1 MNYTFTNEEFLA
13 LEGKYIYLKKLSKE
27 VCDDY
32 FMAIDNTSVETD
44 IFTGTTHRF
53 VKTQIENYIANN
65 ESDQSRI
72 DLLIYSKAD
81 DKLVGEV
88 VINDI
93 DAHSRIGS
101 LRIAIFD
108 YLDFNKGFGSEG
120 IILALGYGFG
130 MLNLHRVELEVFD
143 YNERGLHVYEKI
155 GFKKEGVKREAG
167 YFNHK
172 YHDIV
177 CMSILSKEFRTYYL
191 SDF

>member
-13 LEGKYIYLKKLSKE
+13 LECKHIYLKKLSKE

-108 YLDFNKGFGSEG
+108 YIDFNKGFGSEG
-120 IILALGYGFG
+120 VILALGYGFG

-177 CMSILSKEFRTYYL
+177 CMSMLAKEFRTYYL
-191 SDF
+191 NDY

>member
-1 MNYTFTNEEFLA
+1 MDYSFTQEEFIG
-13 LEGKYIYLKKLSKE
+13 LEGKNIYLKKLSKE
-27 VCDDY
+27 VCEDY

-53 VKTQIENYIANN
+53 VKSQIEAYIANN
-65 ESDQSRI
+65 ESDFSRI
-72 DLLIYSKAD
+72 DLLIYAKET

-93 DAHSRIGS
+93 DSHARIGS
-101 LRIAIFD
+101 LRVAIFD
-108 YLDFNKGFGSEG
+108 YLDFNKGYGSEG
-120 IILALGYGFG
+120 IILTLGYGFG
-130 MLNLHRVELEVFD
+130 MLNLHRIELEVFD

-177 CMSILSKEFRTYYL
+177 CMSMLAKEFRTYHV
-191 SDF
+191 SDL

>member
-1 MNYTFTNEEFLA
+1 MNYTFTKEEFIG
-13 LEGKYIYLKKLSKE
+13 LEGKQIYLRKLSKE
-27 VCDDY
+27 VCEDY

-44 IFTGTTHRF
+44 IYTGTGQKF
-53 VKTQIENYIANN
+53 VKSQIESYILNN
-65 ESDQSRI
+65 ESDISRV
-72 DLLIYSKAD
+72 DLLIYTKD
-81 DKLVGEV
+81 EDKLVGEV

-93 DAHSRIGS
+93 DSHARIAS

-108 YLDFNKGFGSEG
+108 YLDFNKGYGSEG

-130 MLNLHRVELEVFD
+130 MLNLHRIELEVFD

-167 YFNHK
+167 FFNHK

-177 CMSILSKEFRTYYL
+177 CMSMLSKEFRTYYL
-191 SDF
+191 NDY